1 MAVANIWNFK
11 RKQSKKLLFYYTN
24 AHLSHIVHRENIL
37 LIAVMLLSYSEVQ
50 DLITINLIK
59 TNFFLSIT

>member
-1 MAVANIWNFK
+1 MAVANTWNFK
-11 RKQSKKLLFYYTN
+11 RKQSKNLLFHHTDV
-24 AHLSHIVHRENIL
+24 HLSHTVHREDIL
-37 LIAVMLLSYSEVQ
+37 LIAVMLLSYSEVE

>member
-11 RKQSKKLLFYYTN
+11 RKQSKNLLFYYTN
-24 AHLSHIVHRENIL
+24 AHLFHIVHRENIL
-37 LIAVMLLSYSEVQ
+37 LIAVMLLSHSEVQ